1 MTSRNQRGVHTA
13 NQLPVRN
20 LKTTVAKRLYASSRQ
35 YQTKKAG
42 GNASGLVSF
51 AMGQWLEAHTTHATH
66 TTHIR
71 GCWRSFLWFG
81 LVSNH
86 GLGSNQ

>member
-1 MTSRNQRGVHTA
+1 MTSRNQRDVYTA
-13 NQLPVRN
+13 TSYLSENKRQLSQKGCMH
-20 LKTTVAKRLYASSRQ
+20 LVANTK
-35 YQTKKAG
+35 KKAG

-51 AMGQWLEAHTTHATH
+51 AMGQWLEAHTTHTTH

-71 GCWRSFLWFG
+71 GCRRSFLWFG